1 MHAQPPNDKRIKQS
15 SADRLADSIVWIG
28 LAIALFFWVF
38 STFLRFL
45 NTAEFNLFHFLG
57 NQYELY
63 DRLVVICLFLLF
75 GSHVQ
80 SNIKKRKYAEETLRQ
95 SEEKYRSILESIEE
109 GYYEIDLNGR
119 FRFSNPSLLSVFSLA
134 SDKLLE
140 TKLSDFISG
149 EQQGQ
154 FLALL
159 DQIKND
165 KTVASTF
172 ECEIETLPGSQKI
185 IELSV
190 STINDAQ
197 MKTVGFRGIIRDITE
212 KRLLE
217 RKVLQSLKDVKEART
232 GVILGLAKLAECRDT
247 DTGSHLERIR
257 EYTKVIV
264 NELRKNPEY
273 KEYITDEYVEDLY
286 HSSILHDIGK
296 VGVPDA
302 ILLKPG
308 KLTTEEFE
316 IIKQHAVLGGKAI
329 SDIDKQFENQS
340 FLTIAKELAYYHHE
354 RWDGKGYPN
363 GLKERQ
369 IPLSARVV
377 SFADVYDALTSKR
390 CYKDAFGHEE
400 AKSIILEERGKAFD
414 PDIVDAFLKYDD
426 EFQRIRQT
434 LHEDIMDDL
443 PS

>member
-1 MHAQPPNDKRIKQS
+1 MQSQSPKDKHIKQS
-15 SADRLADSIVWIG
+15 GADRLADSIVWIG
-28 LAIALFFWVF
+28 LAIAIFFWVF
-38 STFLRFL
+38 STFLRFI
-45 NTAEFNLFHFLG
+45 NTAEFNLFYFWG
-57 NQYELY
+57 NKYELY
-63 DRLVVICLFLLF
+63 DRLVVISLFILF

-80 SNIKKRKYAEETLRQ
+80 MNIKKRKHAEETLRQ
-95 SEEKYRSILESIEE
+95 SEEKYRTILESIEE

-119 FRFSNPSLLSVFSLA
+119 FTFTNPSLRRVFSLA
-134 SDKLLE
+134 GDELLE
-140 TKLSDFISG
+140 TRLSDFISG
-149 EQQGQ
+149 EQQHQ

-159 DQIKND
+159 EEIRKD

-172 ECEIETLPGSQKI
+172 ECEIETSLGNQKI

-190 STINDAQ
+190 STINDSQ

-212 KRLLE
+212 KRMLE
-217 RKVLQSLKDVKEART
+217 RNLLQSLNDVQEART
-232 GVILGLAKLAECRDT
+232 GIILGLAKLAEYRDT

-257 EYTKVIV
+257 EYTRIIV
-264 NELRKNPEY
+264 KELKEHPEY
-273 KEYITDEYVEDLY
+273 KEYITDEYIEDLY
-286 HSSILHDIGK
+286 QSSILHDIGK

-308 KLTTEEFE
+308 KLTDEEFE
-316 IIKQHAVLGGKAI
+316 IIKKHAILGGKAI

-363 GLKERQ
+363 GLKEQQ
-369 IPLSARVV
+369 IPLSARIV

-400 AKSIILEERGKAFD
+400 AKSIILEEKGKAFD
-414 PDIVDAFLKYDD
+414 PDIVDAFMKYDN
-426 EFQRIRQT
+426 EFYKIRQT
-434 LHEDIMDDL
+434 LHDD
-443 PS
+443 

>member
-1 MHAQPPNDKRIKQS
+1 MKSQPHNDKRIKQAS
-15 SADRLADSIVWIG
+15 PDRLGDSVVWIG
-28 LAIALFFWVF
+28 LAIAIFFWVF

-45 NTAEFNLFHFLG
+45 DTAEFNLFHFLG
-57 NQYELY
+57 NEYELY
-63 DRLVVICLFLLF
+63 DRIVVICLFIIF

-80 SNIKKRKYAEETLRQ
+80 SNIKKRKHAEETLRQ
-95 SEEKYRSILESIEE
+95 SEEKYRTILESIEE
-109 GYYEIDLNGR
+109 GYYEIDLDGR
-119 FRFSNPSLLSVFSLA
+119 FSFSNPSLRKVFSLA
-134 SDKLLE
+134 SEKLLE

-149 EQQGQ
+149 EQQRE

-165 KTVASTF
+165 KTIASTF
-172 ECEIETLPGSQKI
+172 ECEIETPPGSLKI

-197 MKTVGFRGIIRDITE
+197 MNTVGFRGIIRDITE
-212 KRLLE
+212 KRMLE
-217 RKVLQSLKDVKEART
+217 RSLLQSLKDVKEART

-257 EYTKVIV
+257 EYTKVII
-264 NELRKNPEY
+264 NELRKHPEY

-340 FLTIAKELAYYHHE
+340 FLTIAKELTYYHHE

-363 GLKERQ
+363 GLKEQQ

-414 PDIVDAFLKYDD
+414 PDIVDVFLKYDT
-426 EFQRIRQT
+426 EFYRIRQT
-434 LHEDIMDDL
+434 LHEDILDDL
-443 PS
+443 PD

>member
-1 MHAQPPNDKRIKQS
+1 LQSKPFKDKRIKQS
-15 SADRLADSIVWIG
+15 SADRLADSILWIG

-38 STFLRFL
+38 SAFLRFL
-45 NTAEFNLFHFLG
+45 DTAEFTLFHFTG

-63 DRLVVICLFLLF
+63 DRLVVICLFILF

-80 SNIKKRKYAEETLRQ
+80 INIKKRKHAEETLRQ

-109 GYYEIDLNGR
+109 GYYEIDPDGR
-119 FRFSNPSLLSVFSLA
+119 FSFSNPSLRRVFSLTREE
-134 SDKLLE
+134 LVE
-140 TKLSDFISG
+140 TKLSDFVSG
-149 EQQGQ
+149 EQQRQ
-154 FLALL
+154 LLALL
-159 DQIKND
+159 EQIKND
-165 KTVASTF
+165 KTGASTF
-172 ECEIETLPGSQKI
+172 ECEIETPPGSQKI

-197 MKTVGFRGIIRDITE
+197 MNTVGFRGIIRDITE
-212 KRLLE
+212 KRMLE
-217 RKVLQSLKDVKEART
+217 RNLLQSLKDVKEART

-264 NELRKNPEY
+264 NELRKHPKY

-316 IIKQHAVLGGKAI
+316 IIKQHAILGGKAI

-340 FLTIAKELAYYHHE
+340 FLTIAKELTYYHHE

-363 GLKERQ
+363 GLKELQ

-390 CYKDAFGHEE
+390 CYKDALDHEE
-400 AKSIILEERGKAFD
+400 AKLIILEERGKAFD
-414 PDIVDAFLKYDD
+414 PDIVDAFLKYADD
-426 EFQRIRQT
+426 FHRIRQT
-434 LHEDIMDDL
+434 LHEDILDD
-443 PS
+443 